1 MTRRLPSR
9 QLRLQQLE
17 HRVVLAAAPVISEFL
32 AANAGGLEDE
42 DGDSSDWVE
51 IYNPGSMPIDL
62 AGWSL
67 TDDSS
72 DLTRWNFPSTVLGP
86 ADSLI
91 VFASGKDRAI
101 ANSELHTNFSL
112 SSSGEYLALVDPSGD
127 IANHFEPEYPSQFSN
142 VSYGMEYASEN
153 FVQSGDTAKLFVPV
167 DDSLGT
173 TWRDPGFDDSGWADR
188 DLGVGFGVIDPG
200 FDVRYVKAQSSGT
213 FNGVVNS
220 LAIAETVLATPAYQ
234 SLSVT
239 ERTDVIN
246 YLGTGG
252 GGQFGM
258 DHPFP
263 TQTIGENIDHFVIE
277 ATATIQVPTA
287 GEWSFGVNSDDGF
300 GLTLNRDGVE
310 YTSSFPNPRGPS
322 DTIET
327 FDLPSAGSYEVRLV
341 MFEAAGGASVELFA
355 APGAHAGFSNAFD
368 LVGDVTAGGLP
379 AFAPYIAGQS
389 TWVSTDIQTDLLG
402 VNSSAFLRVPFDV
415 NDTSSIE
422 SLTLRMRHDDG
433 FVAYLNGVEVARHN
447 APATTLFD
455 SSALSAREPQ
465 DVIEP
470 LEFVLDASLLA
481 TGPNTL
487 AIQGLNVSANDASFL
502 IHPELSGTTLVSST
516 PSYFRTPT
524 PGALN
529 QDPVLGVLQRVSID
543 VPAGF
548 YETTQTVSILS
559 PDAVAE
565 IYYTTDGSEPSAA
578 TGTLYTGPLSIANTT
593 TLRAV
598 AIAPDYV
605 SLPSVTRTFLFLD
618 DVLTQSPDGSAPPG
632 WPSSWGNNV
641 VDYGIDPEVIS
652 LEGASQV
659 KAALL
664 ALPSISV
671 TTALENLFDP
681 ATGIYSNA
689 QQDGRD
695 WERPASAEWLNPN
708 GEDGFQVNAGLRI
721 RGGFSRSGNNPK
733 HAFKLFFRG
742 VYGDSTL
749 NYPVHGDA
757 GVSEF
762 HKLDLRTAQNYSW
775 SFQGSSSN
783 NFIAEVLARY
793 NQRDL
798 GQPYTRSTWVHLY
811 LNGQYWG
818 LYQTQERA
826 EAYFAASYF
835 GGEREQY
842 DVLKPERGAYQNIAT
857 DGNFDAYFD
866 LWSQANARSPDGI
879 TPAFVDDAAYLRA
892 QGKNP
897 DGSDNLDYPVLLDVD
912 NLIAYMLETFRGG
925 NLDAPISNFLG
936 NDQPNNYFAIRN
948 RDGRE
953 GFRFFQHDGEHT
965 MRNVN
970 ENRNGPWNAA
980 NFESGVFYFN
990 PQWLHQ
996 QLMANTEYRI
1006 QFADTVQRAFFHDGP
1021 LSETA
1026 LLNKIDQETALIET
1040 AVIAESA
1047 RWGDAKRG
1055 DNSPFGQSHFLNA
1068 IAGLKNNYI
1077 PNRNG
1082 IVLDQFRNTNL
1093 VLKDSEG
1100 TYNVVV
1106 PAPLFP
1112 SIDAPAFLIDGSPQ
1126 HGGIIESD
1134 SALGFVS
1141 PGGTVYYMIDGSDPR
1156 LTGGGIHPE
1165 ALAYESS
1172 QSTIVAAGS
1181 VWQFDDTG
1189 TDLGTSWRD
1198 LAYDASGWSAG
1209 NAELGYGDG
1218 DETTVVSFGG
1228 DANNKQRTTYFRHEF
1243 NLDTSGVQGVSL
1255 RVKRDDGVVVYLN
1268 GTEVARSNMPGG
1280 PISYGT
1286 PASAVASDDGNN
1298 WHEFTI
1304 PANLL
1309 QSGTN
1314 VLAAEVHQIS
1324 ATSSDIS
1331 FDAQLIIETPASP
1344 PLILNDTTTIK
1355 ARAQSSSGE
1364 WSALSEALFR
1374 IPNTPASPDNVRV
1387 TEIHYHPAGNEDA
1400 EFIEITNTTSGASS
1414 VIVDL
1419 DGVTITDGPSLPYF
1433 VPAGTRVLPGES
1445 ILIVRDPTA
1454 FATTYPTVDASQI
1467 VGPYEGKLSNG
1478 GERIQIVDTQGAE
1491 ILDLDYTDAD
1501 PWPKWADG
1509 VGGSLELVDL
1519 NISAEETGKP
1529 YHYRGSLEPGGSPG
1543 QIGDAPSG
1551 IVINEV
1557 LAHTDD
1563 PLSDAIELFN
1573 PTGGDVDIS
1582 GWFVSDDGDT
1592 PQKYRFPGGTV
1603 IPAGGYWVID
1613 EAQFNPTA
1621 ANADSLVPFGLS
1633 SQGDSV
1639 WLFSGDGVSVT
1650 GFQDHVAFDATFGG
1664 VSLGLIEGSAGRLVP
1679 LANRS
1684 LGELNGTFVTS
1695 DVILSEVNYHP
1706 ETPSAAAIAIDPT
1719 IDSGGLEFIELAH
1732 ASSVSVDLDNWR
1744 LRGEASYDFPM
1755 GLRLDPGQVLVV
1767 ASFDPANPVNANRLA
1782 AFRVHYGID
1791 ADVNIVG
1798 PFAGGLSNSH
1808 GIIKLQAPDDPPA
1821 ENPTFIPRVTVDE
1834 VFYDDLAPW
1843 DTDADGFGPSLQ
1855 RVAASTLGNYFD
1867 SWRGETPT
1875 PGVISRRPL
1884 VESIQINSGSTTR
1897 SQVTQLTVTFDL
1909 PVGVTEESFLI
1920 RDRETNTL
1928 LESLE
1933 IASRVIDGQ
1942 TVVDITFGDGPLVA
1956 SRAAG
1961 NSLVDGTYEL
1971 TVRSDAVATLEGNVA
1986 MASDFRFGELATDQ
2000 FFRYFGDSDGDRD
2013 VDGQDFGRFG
2023 TALFSSSADSNY
2035 DPLFDFD
2042 GDGDV
2047 DGQDY
2052 GPFTAR
2058 FLTSIG
2064 H

>member
-1 MTRRLPSR
+1 MRGRLSRR
-9 QLRLQQLE
+9 LRLQQLE
-17 HRVVLAAAPVISEFL
+17 HRVVLAATPVISEFL
-32 AANAGGLEDE
+32 ASNAGGLEDE

-51 IYNPGSMPIDL
+51 IYNPGSTSIDL
-62 AGWSL
+62 TGWHL

-72 DLTRWNFPSTVLGP
+72 DLTRWSFPSTTLG
-86 ADSLI
+86 AAESLV
-91 VFASGKDRAI
+91 VFASGKNRAI
-101 ANSELHTNFSL
+101 ADSELHTNFSL
-112 SSSGEYLALVDPSGD
+112 TRDGEYLALVDPMGD
-127 IANHFEPEYPSQFSN
+127 VVSHFDPEYPAQFSN
-142 VSYGMEYASEN
+142 VSYGIQYANEA
-153 FVQSGDTAKLFVPV
+153 FVESGDAAKLIVPL
-167 DDSLGT
+167 DDSIGSA
-173 TWRDPGFDDSGWADR
+173 WVDPGFDDGGWLDR

-200 FDVRYVKAQSSGT
+200 FDVRYVKARSSGA

-220 LAIAETVLATPAYQ
+220 LTIAETVLATPAYQ

-239 ERTDVIN
+239 ERTEVIN
-246 YLGTGG
+246 YLGTGAG
-252 GGQFGM
+252 GRFGM
-258 DHPFP
+258 DRPFP
-263 TQTIGENIDHFVIE
+263 TQTIGDNIDHFVIE
-277 ATATIQVPTA
+277 ATATIQIPAA

-300 GLTLNRDGVE
+300 GLTLSRDGTD

-327 FDLPSAGSYEVRLV
+327 FDLPAAGSYDVRLV

-355 APGAHAGFSNAFD
+355 AQGTHTSFSNVFD
-368 LVGDVTAGGLP
+368 LVGDEDAGGLP

-389 TWVSTDIQTDLLG
+389 TWVTSDIQSDLLG
-402 VNSSAFLRVPFDV
+402 VNASAFLRVPFEVTDA
-415 NDTSSIE
+415 SLIE
-422 SLTLRMRHDDG
+422 SLSLRMRHDDG
-433 FVAYLNGVEVARHN
+433 FVAYINGSEAARHN
-447 APATTLFD
+447 APAVTAFD
-455 SSALSAREPQ
+455 STASAAREPQ

-470 LEFVLDASLLA
+470 FDFVIDSSLLVSG
-481 TGPNTL
+481 TNTL
-487 AIQGLNVSANDASFL
+487 AIQGLNASVSDTSFL
-502 IHPELSGTTLVSST
+502 IHPELFGTTLVSST
-516 PSYFRTPT
+516 PSFFQTPT
-524 PGALN
+524 PGSLN
-529 QDPVLGVLQRVSID
+529 QDPILGVLGRIAID

-548 YETTQTVSILS
+548 YETPQDVSILA
-559 PDAVAE
+559 PDAFAE
-565 IYYTTDGSEPSAA
+565 IYYTTDGSEPSV
-578 TGTLYTGPLSIANTT
+578 TNGTLYTGPLSIANTT
-593 TLRAV
+593 TLRAIAV
-598 AIAPDYV
+598 APEYV
-605 SLPSVTRTFLFLD
+605 SLPSVTRTYLFLD

-632 WPSSWGNNV
+632 WPTSWGNNV
-641 VDYGIDPEVIS
+641 VDYGIDPEVIA
-652 LEGASQV
+652 LEGEAQV

-664 ALPSISV
+664 ALPTISV
-671 TTALENLFDP
+671 TTALDNLFDP
-681 ATGIYSNA
+681 AIGIYSNA

-708 GEDGFQVNAGLRI
+708 GDEGFQVNAGLRI

-826 EAYFAASYF
+826 EAYFAESYF
-835 GGEREQY
+835 GGQREQY

-866 LWSQANARSPDGI
+866 LWSQANARAPDGV

-897 DGSDNLDYPVLLDVD
+897 DGSENLDYPVLLDVD

-996 QLMANTEYRI
+996 QLMANTEYRVR
-1006 QFADTVQRAFFHDGP
+1006 FADTVQRAFFNDGP

-1026 LLNKIDQETALIET
+1026 LINKIDQETALIET

-1100 TYNVVV
+1100 DYNVVV

-1112 SIDAPAFLIDGSPQ
+1112 SIDAPSFLIDGSPQ
-1126 HGGIIESD
+1126 HGGIIESE

-1156 LTGGGIHPE
+1156 LTGGTIHPE
-1165 ALAYESS
+1165 ALSYDSS
-1172 QSTIVAAGS
+1172 QSTVITAGS
-1181 VWQFDDTG
+1181 AWRYEDTG
-1189 TDLGTSWRD
+1189 TDLGTTWRD
-1198 LAYDASGWSAG
+1198 LSYDDSGWASG

-1218 DETTVVSFGG
+1218 DEATVVSFGG
-1228 DANNKQRTTYFRHEF
+1228 DSSNKQRTTYFRHPF
-1243 NLDTSGVQGVSL
+1243 NLDASGVQGVSL

-1268 GTEVARSNMPGG
+1268 GTEIARSNMPAGV
-1280 PISYGT
+1280 ISYST
-1286 PASAVASDDGNN
+1286 PASGVASDDGNQ
-1298 WHEFTI
+1298 WHEFTV

-1309 QSGTN
+1309 QSGNN
-1314 VLAAEVHQIS
+1314 VLAAEIHQVS

-1331 FDAQLIIETPASP
+1331 FDAQLIVETAASP
-1344 PLILNDTTTIK
+1344 PLILNDTTPIK
-1355 ARAQSSSGE
+1355 ARALSSTGE
-1364 WSALSEALFR
+1364 WSALSEVLFR
-1374 IPNTPASPDNVRV
+1374 IPNTPASPSNVRV
-1387 TEIHYHPAGNEDA
+1387 TEIHYHPASNEDP
-1400 EFIEITNTTSGASS
+1400 EFIEITNITTGSSS

-1419 DGVTITDGPSLPYF
+1419 DGVTLTDGPSVPYII
-1433 VPAGTRVLPGES
+1433 PAGTRVLPGES
-1445 ILIVRDPTA
+1445 ILIVRDPAA
-1454 FATTYPTVDASQI
+1454 FSAVYPTIDSTRV
-1467 VGPYEGKLSNG
+1467 VGPYAGRLSNG
-1478 GERIQIVDTQGAE
+1478 GERLQMVDTQGGT
-1491 ILDLDYTDAD
+1491 ILDLNYSDED
-1501 PWPKWADG
+1501 PWPEWADG
-1509 VGGSLELVDL
+1509 AGGSLELIDLHIDVDQ
-1519 NISAEETGKP
+1519 TGKP
-1529 YHYRGSLEPGGSPG
+1529 YHYRGSVEPGGSPG
-1543 QIGDAPSG
+1543 HFGDAPSG
-1551 IVINEV
+1551 ILINEI

-1563 PLSDAIELFN
+1563 PLTDTIELFN
-1573 PTGGDVDIS
+1573 PTVADVDIS
-1582 GWFVSDDGDT
+1582 GWFVSDEGDT
-1592 PQKYRFPGGTV
+1592 PQKYRFPSGTV

-1613 EAQFNPTA
+1613 ETQFNPA
-1621 ANADSLVPFGLS
+1621 VADADSLIPFALS

-1639 WLFSGDGVSVT
+1639 WLFSGDGVSIT

-1684 LGELNGTFVTS
+1684 LGALNGTFVTS
-1695 DVILSEVNYHP
+1695 DVVLSEVNYHP
-1706 ETPSAAAIAIDPT
+1706 ELPSAAALAIDPT
-1719 IDSGGLEFIELAH
+1719 IGPGGLEFLEVHH
-1732 ASSVSVDLDNWR
+1732 ASSASIDMENWR
-1744 LRGEASYDFPM
+1744 IRGEVNFDFPA
-1755 GLRLDPGQVLVV
+1755 GFSLDPGNVLVI

-1782 AFRVHYGID
+1782 AFRAHYQIGNE
-1791 ADVNIVG
+1791 VLIVG
-1798 PFAGGLSNSH
+1798 PFSGGLSNSH
-1808 GIIKLQAPDDPPA
+1808 GVIKLQAPDDPPA
-1821 ENPTFIPRVTVDE
+1821 ENPTLVPRVTIDE

-1843 DTDADGFGPSLQ
+1843 PVDADGLGPSLQ

-1875 PGVISRRPL
+1875 PGSIARRPL
-1884 VESIQINSGSTTR
+1884 VESVILNNGEASR
-1897 SQVTQLTVTFDL
+1897 SQVTQVTVTFDL
-1909 PVGVTEESFLI
+1909 PVNVSEDSFVI
-1920 RDRETNTL
+1920 RDRESDTL
-1928 LESLE
+1928 LTSLQV
-1933 IASRVIDGQ
+1933 ASQIIDGK
-1942 TVVDITFGDGPLVA
+1942 TVVDITFGEGPLV
-1956 SRAAG
+1956 SNRAAG

-1971 TVRSDAVATLEGNVA
+1971 SVIASEVTTVPENVM
-1986 MASDFRFGELATDQ
+1986 MANDYRFGEAASDQ

-2023 TALFSSSADSNY
+2023 ASLFSSSPDLNY

-2052 GPFTAR
+2052 GPFANR
-2058 FLTSIG
+2058 FLTSID